1 MASSIPLPEDR
12 VAWFVKGNALGI
24 VSTYSSSG
32 TTRTE
37 RKRWQA
43 VDHAV
48 TDGLLVHYWADPN
61 KVTAISEIPDIDN
74 VFHMAL
80 VDYIKMCLYMDRAG
94 TNGGEVS
101 AVALQLSQMHR
112 AKFDQAVRHFGSMR
126 REKTGGVR
134 AILPFSFQ

>member
-32 TTRTE
+32 TSRTD
-37 RKRWQA
+37 RKRWLA

-61 KVTAISEIPDIDN
+61 KVTEISEIPDIDN

-134 AILPFSFQ
+134 AILPFNFQ

>member
-134 AILPFSFQ
+134 AILPVNFQ

>member
-1 MASSIPLPEDR
+1 MASNISLPEDR

-32 TTRTE
+32 TTRTD

-48 TDGLLVHYWADPN
+48 SDGLLVHYWSDPK
-61 KVTAISEIPDIDN
+61 KVITISEVPDIDN
-74 VFHMAL
+74 VFHLAL

-94 TNGGEVS
+94 TTDGESS

-126 REKTGGVR
+126 RERTGGVR
-134 AILPFSFQ
+134 AILPYNFQ

>member
-1 MASSIPLPEDR
+1 MELFLRILLL
-12 VAWFVKGNALGI
+12 VL
-24 VSTYSSSG
+24 
-32 TTRTE
+32 RTD

-48 TDGLLVHYWADPN
+48 SDGLLVHYWSDPK
-61 KVTAISEIPDIDN
+61 KVITISEVPDIDN
-74 VFHMAL
+74 VFHLAL

-94 TNGGEVS
+94 TTAGEAS

-134 AILPFSFQ
+134 AILPYNFQ